1 MIMLEKV
8 KNLFN
13 GLEAVD
19 LSQYKLEIYDWGDM
33 WIFSI
38 EKSKETAPLKV
49 MIKSVNNEYCLCWY
63 DKNTELTAAEYY
75 DLASQLARIKA
86 KKVEDDL
93 NNVLNYLSE

>member
-1 MIMLEKV
+1 MLEKV

-19 LSQYKLEIYDWGDM
+19 LSQYQLQICDWGDS
-33 WIFSI
+33 WVFSI
-38 EKSKETAPLKV
+38 EKSEGIAPLKI

-63 DKNTELTAAEYY
+63 DKNTELTATEYY
-75 DLASQLARIKA
+75 DLVGQLVRIKA

-93 NNVLNYLSE
+93 NNILNYLAE